1 MTSGVPDRRRRVREA
16 LTAAAIDLF
25 QTKGYEETTVDEIAA
40 AAGVGRRT
48 FFRYFPSKEDVIF
61 PDHEARLLR
70 VAEVFATA
78 PPDEAPLS
86 VACRA
91 VHGVLQAYLDEGVVA
106 VHRYRLTQDFP
117 QLRAREIASVH
128 SYHIAVTR
136 YLRDRV
142 GDEPEGAL
150 WAEVA
155 GSALVAAHN
164 HVLRQWLKA
173 GGKGDAQGKA
183 DRAFRYIRETMG
195 VSASSREDTAEEVVV
210 TVMRRG
216 MPLANVVRRIEDALD
231 H

>member
-1 MTSGVPDRRRRVREA
+1 MTSGLPDRRRRVREA
-16 LTAAAIDLF
+16 LTAAAIELF
-25 QTKGYEETTVDEIAA
+25 LTKGYEETTVDEIAA

-61 PDHEARLLR
+61 PDHEARLAR
-70 VAEVFATA
+70 VAEVFTSA
-78 PPDEAPLS
+78 PADESPLS

-91 VHGVLQAYLDEGVVA
+91 VHGVLEAYLDEGVVA
-106 VHRYRLTQDFP
+106 VHRYRLTRDFP
-117 QLRAREIASVH
+117 QLRSREIASAH

-155 GSALVAAHN
+155 GSAVVAAHN

-173 GGKGDAQGKA
+173 GGRGDALGKA

-195 VSASSREDTAEEVVV
+195 ASAARPDDDEDVVV
-210 TVMRRG
+210 AVMRRG
-216 MPLANVVRRIEDALD
+216 MPLANVVRRIEDALER
-231 H
+231 

>member
-25 QTKGYEETTVDEIAA
+25 QAKGFDETTVDEIAA

-61 PDHEARLLR
+61 PDHEARLVR

-78 PPDEAPLS
+78 SADESPLS

-91 VHGVLQAYLDEGVVA
+91 VHTVLEAYLDEGVIA
-106 VHRYRLTQDFP
+106 VQRYGLTRDFP
-117 QLRAREIASVH
+117 QLRAREIASAH
-128 SYHIAVTR
+128 TYNIAVTR

-155 GSALVAAHN
+155 GSAVVAAHN

-173 GGKGDAQGKA
+173 GGKGDALGKA
-183 DRAFRYIRETMG
+183 DRAFRYIRETLG
-195 VSASSREDTAEEVVV
+195 VTAARADDGDDVVV
-210 TVMRRG
+210 AVLRRG
-216 MPLANVVRRIEDALD
+216 MPLANVVRRIEDALER
-231 H
+231 

>member
-16 LTAAAIDLF
+16 LTAAAIEKF
-25 QTKGYEETTVDEIAA
+25 QAQGYEEATVDEIAA

-78 PPDEAPLS
+78 PADESPLS

-91 VHGVLQAYLDEGVVA
+91 VHTVLEAYLDEGVVA
-106 VHRYRLTQDFP
+106 VHRYRLTRDFP
-117 QLRAREIASVH
+117 QLRAREIASAH

-155 GSALVAAHN
+155 GSAVVAAHN

-173 GGKGDAQGKA
+173 GGKGDALGKA
-183 DRAFRYIRETMG
+183 DRAFRYIRETLG
-195 VSASSREDTAEEVVV
+195 VTAARADDAEDVVV
-210 TVMRRG
+210 AVLRRG
-216 MPLANVVRRIEDALD
+216 MPLANVVRRIEDALE

>member
-1 MTSGVPDRRRRVREA
+1 MTSVVPDRRRRVREA

-25 QTKGYEETTVDEIAA
+25 QARGYEETTVDEIAA

-70 VAEVFATA
+70 VAEVFANA
-78 PPDEAPLS
+78 PKDESPLS

-91 VHGVLQAYLDEGVVA
+91 VHGVLEAYLDEGVVA
-106 VHRYRLTQDFP
+106 VQRYRLTRDFP
-117 QLRAREIASVH
+117 QLRAREIASAH

-136 YLRDRV
+136 YLVDRV
-142 GDEPEGAL
+142 GDEPDGAL

-155 GSALVAAHN
+155 GSAVVAAHN
-164 HVLRQWLKA
+164 HVLRQYLKA
-173 GGKGDAQGKA
+173 GGKGDVLGKA

-195 VSASSREDTAEEVVV
+195 VTAARSEDVDDVVV
-210 TVMRRG
+210 AVMRRG
-216 MPLANVVRRIEDALD
+216 MPLANVVRRIEDALER
-231 H
+231 

>member
-16 LTAAAIDLF
+16 LTAAAIELF
-25 QTKGYEETTVDEIAA
+25 QTRGYEETTVDEIAA

-70 VAEVFATA
+70 VAEVFANA
-78 PPDEAPLS
+78 SPEESPLS

-91 VHGVLQAYLDEGVVA
+91 VHGVLEAYLDEGVVA
-106 VHRYRLTQDFP
+106 VQRYRLTRDFP
-117 QLRAREIASVH
+117 QLRAREIAVAH

-136 YLRDRV
+136 YLVDRV
-142 GDEPEGAL
+142 GDEPDGAL

-155 GSALVAAHN
+155 GSAVVSAHN

-173 GGKGDAQGKA
+173 GGKGDVLGKA
-183 DRAFRYIRETMG
+183 DRAFRYIRETLG
-195 VSASSREDTAEEVVV
+195 VTAARTDDAEDVVV
-210 TVMRRG
+210 AVLRRG
-216 MPLANVVRRIEDALD
+216 MPLANVVRRIEDALER
-231 H
+231 

>member
-25 QTKGYEETTVDEIAA
+25 LTKGYEETTVDEIAA

-78 PPDEAPLS
+78 PHDEPPLS

-91 VHGVLQAYLDEGVVA
+91 VHGVLEAYLDEGVIA
-106 VHRYRLTQDFP
+106 VQRYRLTRDFP
-117 QLRAREIASVH
+117 QLRSREIASAH

-136 YLRDRV
+136 YLVDRV
-142 GDEPEGAL
+142 GDEPDGAL

-155 GSALVAAHN
+155 GSAVVAAHN
-164 HVLRQWLKA
+164 HVLRQYLKA
-173 GGKGDAQGKA
+173 GGKGDVLGKA
-183 DRAFRYIRETMG
+183 DRAFRYIRETLG
-195 VSASSREDTAEEVVV
+195 VTAARSEEVDDVV
-210 TVMRRG
+210 VAVMRRG
-216 MPLANVVRRIEDALD
+216 MPLASVMSRIEDALER
-231 H
+231 

>member
-78 PPDEAPLS
+78 PPDEPPLS

-91 VHGVLQAYLDEGVVA
+91 VHGVLEAYLDEGVVA
-106 VHRYRLTQDFP
+106 VHRYRLTRDFP
-117 QLRAREIASVH
+117 QLRAREIASAH

-142 GDEPEGAL
+142 DDEPEGAL

-155 GSALVAAHN
+155 GSAVVAAHN

-195 VSASSREDTAEEVVV
+195 RRDDSAEDVVV

-231 H
+231 R

>member
-1 MTSGVPDRRRRVREA
+1 MTSVVPDRRRRVREA

-25 QTKGYEETTVDEIAA
+25 QSQGYEETTVDEIAA

-70 VAEVFATA
+70 VAEVFANA
-78 PPDEAPLS
+78 PKDESPLS

-91 VHGVLQAYLDEGVVA
+91 VHGVLEAYLDEGVVA
-106 VHRYRLTQDFP
+106 VQRYRLTRDFP
-117 QLRAREIASVH
+117 QLRAREIASAH

-136 YLRDRV
+136 YLVDRV
-142 GDEPEGAL
+142 GDEPDGAL

-155 GSALVAAHN
+155 GSAVVAAHN
-164 HVLRQWLKA
+164 HVLRQYLKA
-173 GGKGDAQGKA
+173 GGKGDVLGKA
-183 DRAFRYIRETMG
+183 DRAFRYIRETLG
-195 VSASSREDTAEEVVV
+195 VTAARSEQVDDVVV
-210 TVMRRG
+210 AVMRRG
-216 MPLANVVRRIEDALD
+216 MPLASVMSRIEDALE